1 MVIALGQL
9 TTANAANAGPMYLGI
24 VSLRRSGYGY
34 TQSAKK
40 VWKIAQYTSTN
51 EQEAPN
57 KNKTIYCIKAGPGFG
72 STDMMTG
79 GTPKISTY
87 TQKFNF
93 VK

>member
-24 VSLRRSGYGY
+24 VSLRRSGYGC

-57 KNKTIYCIKAGPGFG
+57 KNKKQFI
-72 STDMMTG
+72 
-79 GTPKISTY
+79 
-87 TQKFNF
+87 
-93 VK
+93 V